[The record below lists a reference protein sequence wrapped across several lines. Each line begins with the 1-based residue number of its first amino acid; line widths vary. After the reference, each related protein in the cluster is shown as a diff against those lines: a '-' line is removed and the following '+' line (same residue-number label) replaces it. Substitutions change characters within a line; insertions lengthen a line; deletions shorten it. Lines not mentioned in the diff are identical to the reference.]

1 MGSGE
6 NGHEIDQDTTKSNG
20 EYSLYAPKPGRYQV
34 VVKEED
40 VDMYLQTAEPGNDVE
55 LNNTTWVDVE
65 KCGEKITNL
74 DFGYSAKECHLAV
87 SGYDALCIW
96 RR

>member
-1 MGSGE
+1 
-6 NGHEIDQDTTKSNG
+6 
-20 EYSLYAPKPGRYQV
+20 
-34 VVKEED
+34 
-40 VDMYLQTAEPGNDVE
+40 MYLQTDEPGNDAE

-87 SGYDALCIW
+87 SGYDAMCVW
-96 RR
+96 NH